1 MTGICYHKIY
11 IPFIYIKFVFILVI
25 KKSGLTSPD
34 NLFFYFFLYYLL
46 ASSFISIPS
55 AYLYK
60 GPKLLHAL

>member
-34 NLFFYFFLYYLL
+34 NLFLIFYLL
-46 ASSFISIPS
+46 ISIPF